1 MPKPRKKIPKLTE
14 KQMYQE
20 ANNSC
25 SLCPESDVAVLELH
39 HIDEDP
45 SNNAPSNLIVV
56 CSSCHTKIT
65 KGLYSTADVIT
76 RKRELAWIHEVR
88 QRNRNGVSISV
99 NNSTVTGNITQNITK
114 IHTDHAPIIA
124 HPPGSIGANLAMNAY
139 VDYLITRYYKYRKA
153 DKSYGR
159 ITRFSHSVIHK
170 NIKDKFGQKTY
181 FLPESR
187 FPVLVE
193 YLTALIDGT
202 IQGQRNK
209 SLGRHSYHSYESHCS
224 EFKLI

>member
-1 MPKPRKKIPKLTE
+1 MPKPRKKIPRLTE
-14 KQMYQE
+14 KQMYKE

-25 SLCPESDVAVLELH
+25 SFCPESDVAVLELH

-45 SNNAPSNLIVV
+45 SNNDPSNLLVV

-65 KGLYSTADVIT
+65 KGLYSTAGVVT
-76 RKRELAWIHEVR
+76 RKRELAWTLEAR
-88 QRNRNGVSISV
+88 QRHRGKNSV
-99 NNSTVTGNITQNITK
+99 TVTNSTFTGNITQNITK
-114 IHTDHAPIIA
+114 INTAHAPKIA
-124 HPPGSIGANLAMNAY
+124 HPPGSIGANIAMNGY
-139 VDYLITRYYKYRKA
+139 VDYLITRYYTYRKA

-159 ITRFSHSVIHK
+159 NTRFSHSVIHK
-170 NIKDKFGQKTY
+170 NIKDRFGQKTY

-193 YLTALIDGT
+193 YLTALIEGT
-202 IQGQRNK
+202 IQGRRNK
-209 SLGRHSYHSYESHCS
+209 SLGRRCYHSFETHCQ